1 MNQEKG
7 RPVLAIDIG
16 GSKVMAGIVDG
27 SGKIETWEREILE
40 RDYELD
46 EVIECILKL
55 TTRLRKRDEW
65 RDVARVGVAI
75 PGLADPERGLWV
87 YSPFSG
93 IREAPIRSILSKALQ
108 LPVAIEN
115 DVNACAYAERRYGVC
130 GDVESFIWV
139 TVSNGVGGGL
149 VLGGEIYRGAFLNSG
164 EIGHINVVEG
174 GRLCGCGNR
183 GCLEAYASGASIAR
197 RYGELIHHREK
208 HTPDI
213 DAKGIG
219 KRARDGDEIALRIY
233 EETGYYL
240 GKAISYAVN
249 LINPEKVILGG
260 GVSTD
265 LDLFLPKLEETL
277 RDLVFSEANT
287 GLRIEQTAFL
297 HNAGLIGAAAIA
309 QR

>member
-1 MNQEKG
+1 MSQEKG
-7 RPVLAIDIG
+7 NPVLAIDIG
-16 GSKVMAGIVDG
+16 GSKVMAGIVDSFG
-27 SGKIETWEREILE
+27 RIKICEREILE
-40 RDYELD
+40 GNYELD
-46 EVIECILKL
+46 EVIECILRI
-55 TTRLRKRDEW
+55 TTRLRERDEY
-65 RDVARVGVAI
+65 RDVALVGVTI

-93 IREAPIRSILSKALQ
+93 IREAPIRSILSNALQ

-139 TVSNGVGGGL
+139 TVSNGIGGGL

-197 RYGELIHHREK
+197 RYGELNHSREK
-208 HTPDI
+208 EIPDT
-213 DAKGIG
+213 DAKGVG
-219 KRARDGDEIALRIY
+219 ERARNGDEIALRVY

-277 RDLVFSEANT
+277 SDLVFREANT

-297 HNAGLIGAAAIA
+297 RNAGLIGAAAIA

>member
-1 MNQEKG
+1 MSQEKG
-7 RPVLAIDIG
+7 SPVLAIDIG
-16 GSKVMAGIVDG
+16 GSKVMAGIVDS
-27 SGKIETWEREILE
+27 SGRIKICEREILGG
-40 RDYELD
+40 DYELD
-46 EVIECILKL
+46 EVIECILNI
-55 TTRLRKRDEW
+55 TTRLKKREEYS
-65 RDVARVGVAI
+65 DVARVGVTV
-75 PGLADPERGLWV
+75 PGLADPKQGLWV

-93 IREAPIRSILSKALQ
+93 IRGAPIQSILSSALQ

-115 DVNACAYAERRYGVC
+115 DVNACAYAERRHGVC
-130 GDVESFIWV
+130 RDVENFLWV

-164 EIGHINVVEG
+164 EIGHVNVVEG

-183 GCLEAYASGASIAR
+183 GCLEAYASGASIAK
-197 RYGELIHHREK
+197 RYSELNHSREK
-208 HTPDI
+208 EIPGI
-213 DAKGIG
+213 DAKVVGE
-219 KRARDGDEIALRIY
+219 RARNGDEVALRVY

-260 GVSTD
+260 GVSAD
-265 LDLFLPKLEETL
+265 LDLFLPRLEETL
-277 RDLVFSEANT
+277 RDFVFGEANS
-287 GLRIEQTAFL
+287 GLRVEQTAFL